1 MAPPEGLQASEP
13 TNMLPE
19 FGFMISKAP
28 LMPTEHYATSALD
41 CTNIAIAPFWKF
53 I

>member
-28 LMPTEHYATSALD
+28 LMPTKYDAASAGG
-41 CTNIAIAPFWKF
+41 CTNVMIDLF
-53 I
+53 